1 MVHSARSANASSRP
15 YHHGDLKAA
24 LLDTAVDLIRERG
37 VQGFTLAEASRR
49 LGVSPAAPYRHFTDR
64 EQILVALAMRAA
76 GRLAE
81 ATAEEAAGLPS
92 PTERLQAAARA
103 YVRCAAR
110 DRPLF
115 EALVGAGLEKSA
127 HPELEEAARPAVE
140 GMLGPARELCDS
152 EAAAQELALAVAASA
167 HGHALL
173 LMAGDPPPEGDAVE
187 ATARRAARSA
197 LALAEG
203 RDRLLGPA

>member
-1 MVHSARSANASSRP
+1 MVHSARSGTPSPRP

-49 LGVSPAAPYRHFTDR
+49 LGVSPAAPYRHFSDR
-64 EQILVALAMRAA
+64 EHVLVALAMRAA
-76 GRLAE
+76 ERLAE

-92 PTERLQAAARA
+92 AAERLQAAARA

-115 EALVGAGLEKSA
+115 EALVGAALEKST
-127 HPELEEAARPAVE
+127 HPELQEAARPAVE
-140 GMLGPARELCDS
+140 GMLGPARELCGA
-152 EAAAQELALAVAASA
+152 EAAAQELALAVVASA

-173 LMAGDPPPEGDAVE
+173 LMAADAPDGDVVE
-187 ATARRAARSA
+187 AAARRAAHSA
-197 LALAEG
+197 LALIEG
-203 RDRLLGPA
+203 RDRLGGPA